1 MKKGLVRMTRK
12 LISPERFRGP
22 ICAWL
27 AALLWLLPGPAF
39 GVGAWLQGQDK
50 GDTNTWKSVNLQN
63 WAELDYIPFRVFF
76 DPSSAGSHTITVDFV
91 HLVGTTPGFEDL
103 TSFASFTTNL
113 VITAGPT
120 LKTDPAGVWTYTFT
134 VNISDNNSA
143 DVRFLTRLAAGAHIN
158 TGSSLQLRSSAGNVQ
173 IHKPAPCPDAI
184 DLAIVKTGP
193 ATVLPGGLLTYT
205 LSYTNKTGSNTANGA
220 QICDILPANV
230 VTLTNS
236 LSTNCHLVGYTIFFD
251 LMNLAPHA
259 SGQISF
265 QVQVPQ
271 TITDL
276 TVLTN
281 FAEILSCGDDLN
293 MTDNTSTWLTTV
305 CGLPGITTDP
315 TNALRCAGQRVTFSV
330 VASGSSPLSY
340 QWRKNGNNILGA
352 TNSSYS
358 IASAAVGDA
367 GSYDVV
373 ISNPCGTA
381 TSGAA
386 TLTVNQN
393 VVISNAPMSRTNC
406 SGTTASFSVSA
417 SGTGL
422 SYQWFKGTGALSGE
436 TGSSLTLT
444 NVSTADAGT
453 YSVVVSAT
461 CGGPVTNSAS
471 LVVSEPPTITTSSD
485 KTVEAGSTWTFDT
498 PIANY
503 PITVLTTVTNPA
515 GQCTFMAKRTWQ
527 AMDSCGNTAQSS
539 QTVTVVD
546 TSTPTVTCPPDV
558 TVAANA
564 GCAATGVILGNPVAS
579 DNCSVVS
586 VTNNAPSSFP
596 LGTNLV
602 TWTATDSSGNASS
615 CVQRVTVVDTNAPT
629 ISCPA
634 DVTVS
639 ANAGCTATG
648 VTLGSPVTSD
658 NCSVASATNNAPAS
672 FPLGTNLVTWTVT
685 DSSGNTSS
693 CVQRV
698 IVRDTSAPTISC
710 PADVTASA
718 NAGCAATNVTLG
730 NPVTSDNCSVASVT
744 NNAPA
749 SFPVG
754 TTLVTW
760 SVTDSSGNA
769 NSCVQRVLV
778 LDTNAP
784 TISCP
789 ADVTV
794 SANAGCA
801 ATNVTLGNPVTSDN
815 CSVASVTNNA
825 PASFPLGTTLV
836 TWTVTDSSGNANSCV
851 QRVLVLDTNAP
862 TISCPADVTVSA
874 NSGCTATN
882 VTLGNP
888 VTSDNCSVASE
899 TNNAPASYPLG
910 TTLVTWTVTDS
921 SGNASSCVQRVTVV
935 DTNAPTISCP
945 ADVTVSANASCT
957 ATGVTLG
964 SPVTSD
970 NCSVASVTNNAPVS
984 YALGTTLVTWT
995 VTDSSGNANSCV
1007 QRVTVVDTN
1016 APTISCPADVTVS
1029 ANAGCAA
1036 TNVTLGNPVT
1046 SDNCSVASVTNNAP
1060 ASYPLGTNL
1069 VTWTVTN
1076 SSGNANSCV
1085 QRVTVVDTS
1094 APTISCPAD
1103 VTVSANA
1110 GCAATNVTLG
1120 NPVTSDNCSVA
1131 SVTNNAPVS
1140 YALGTNLVTWT
1151 VTDSSGNANSCVQRV
1166 TVVDTSAP
1174 TISCPADVTVSAN
1187 AGCAATNVTLGN
1199 PVTGDNC
1206 SVASVTNNAPVSCA
1220 LGTNLVTWTVT
1231 DSSGNTSSCV
1241 QRVIVVDT
1249 NAPTISCPADVTVS
1263 ANAGCAA
1270 TNVTLGNPVTSDN
1283 CSVASVTNN
1292 APASYPL
1299 GTTLVTWTVTD
1310 SSGNANSCV
1319 QRVTIVDTN
1328 TPTISCPADVTV
1340 SANAGCAATNVTL
1353 GNPVTSD
1360 NCSVASVTNNA
1371 PASYPPGTTLVTWTV
1386 TDSSGNANS
1395 CVQRVTIVD
1404 TNAPTISCPADVTV
1418 SANAGC
1424 AATSVALGNP
1434 VTGDNCSVVAVTNN
1448 APASFPL
1455 GTNLVTWTV
1464 TDSSGNTSS
1473 CVQRVIVVDTNSPTI
1488 TCPGNRT
1495 VAAGTE
1501 WTFDGPPSASDNCGV
1516 PTVSIVSTVTNLGCG
1531 HTLTATRTWQAA
1543 DASGNSSTCTQT
1555 VTVVD
1560 TTAPTVSILSPTNG
1574 QVFLAPAAFT
1584 LLADAHD
1591 TGGTIAKVEFFS
1603 GTNLLGVVT
1612 NDAPYFVVVTNLPA
1626 GSNYSFSARATDGCG
1641 NMATSAPVS
1650 ITVLPAP
1657 LVTVVSLTVNQA
1669 TSLYEQR
1676 VRVSNPTDTTFD
1688 IVRVYITGLSSNVTV
1703 YNPSG
1708 TLNGVPYVQSSDS
1721 VAPGTYRDFTIEYY
1735 TTHGAIPNPALRG
1748 EFMSLAPHA
1757 GGDGAATGFGQP
1769 IHRIIHLPTKSVLL
1783 EFATLSNRVYYVE
1796 YSADLKNWKN
1806 ALPAITGT
1814 GTWYEWVDNGLP
1826 STDGPPAGQPCRFYR
1841 VIVLP

>member
-1 MKKGLVRMTRK
+1 MTRK

-1007 QRVTVVDTN
+1007 QRVT
-1016 APTISCPADVTVS
+1016 
-1029 ANAGCAA
+1029 
-1036 TNVTLGNPVT
+1036 
-1046 SDNCSVASVTNNAP
+1046 
-1060 ASYPLGTNL
+1060 
-1069 VTWTVTN
+1069 
-1076 SSGNANSCV
+1076 
-1085 QRVTVVDTS
+1085 
-1094 APTISCPAD
+1094 
-1103 VTVSANA
+1103 
-1110 GCAATNVTLG
+1110 
-1120 NPVTSDNCSVA
+1120 
-1131 SVTNNAPVS
+1131 
-1140 YALGTNLVTWT
+1140 
-1151 VTDSSGNANSCVQRV
+1151 
-1166 TVVDTSAP
+1166 
-1174 TISCPADVTVSAN
+1174 
-1187 AGCAATNVTLGN
+1187 
-1199 PVTGDNC
+1199 
-1206 SVASVTNNAPVSCA
+1206 
-1220 LGTNLVTWTVT
+1220 
-1231 DSSGNTSSCV
+1231 
-1241 QRVIVVDT
+1241 
-1249 NAPTISCPADVTVS
+1249 
-1263 ANAGCAA
+1263 
-1270 TNVTLGNPVTSDN
+1270 
-1283 CSVASVTNN
+1283 
-1292 APASYPL
+1292 
-1299 GTTLVTWTVTD
+1299 
-1310 SSGNANSCV
+1310 
-1319 QRVTIVDTN
+1319 IVDTN